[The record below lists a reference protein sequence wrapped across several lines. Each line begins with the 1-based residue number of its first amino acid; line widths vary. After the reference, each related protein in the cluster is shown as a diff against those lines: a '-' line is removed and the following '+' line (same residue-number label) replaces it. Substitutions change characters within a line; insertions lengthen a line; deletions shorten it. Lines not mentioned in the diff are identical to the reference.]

1 MAMGW
6 AGYRR
11 IELRKGCIVQKR
23 TASRIWSSLFLPI
36 LALAICLSGIL
47 SPVLPAS
54 ASEKYA
60 AIVVDLN
67 SGRTLF
73 ARNADSR
80 RYPASLTKMMT
91 LYVLFEE
98 LEAGNL
104 SLNTKLTVSA
114 NAARQAPS
122 KLGLKAGRTIK
133 VEDALLALVTKSAND
148 MAVVIA
154 EKIGGSV
161 SGFATRMNRAART
174 LGMKG
179 TTFRNPHG
187 LPNSEQVTTARD
199 MVRLAQALQNDFPS
213 YYKYFSTRTF
223 TYRGARYRNHNNL
236 LGRVEGVDGIKTG
249 YTRASGFNL
258 VTNVERGGRHI
269 VAVVMG
275 GKTSRS
281 RDAHMRELIAEYLPK
296 AKRGASGDAVVIAD
310 RGGEEEIDAAPAIA
324 QVALP
329 RARPVEEVEEEPAEV
344 LAYAPAARPRD
355 VVAAAMAEVAT
366 PQGDINEVAEQE
378 IDPIAVRIATATEV
392 AEFADAEATS
402 GSDPIARLTR
412 IARIRAGEEDIIA
425 SGSSD
430 ATRAASEAGWHIQI
444 GAVPTEDGAQAL
456 IERAQASLGQVLA
469 SLSPLTQEV
478 ERDGTTLYR
487 ARFAGFSDK
496 EEARET
502 CAKLKSKSFACLAV
516 PN

>member
-1 MAMGW
+1 MGW
-6 AGYRR
+6 AGCHR
-11 IELRKGCIVQKR
+11 IEWWKGCKVQKR
-23 TASRIWSSLFLPI
+23 IASRIFGSLVLPV
-36 LALAICLSGIL
+36 LALAIGLSGLAL
-47 SPVLPAS
+47 SASSAS
-54 ASEKYA
+54 ANEKYA
-60 AIVVDLN
+60 AIVVDMN

-154 EKIGGSV
+154 ERISGSV
-161 SGFATRMNRAART
+161 SAFATRMTSTARR

-187 LPNSEQVTTARD
+187 LPNSGQVTTARD
-199 MVRLAQALQNDFPS
+199 MVRLAQALQDDFPK
-213 YYKYFSTRTF
+213 YYKYFSTRSF

-236 LGRVEGVDGIKTG
+236 LGRVDGVDGIKTG

-275 GKTSRS
+275 GKTASS
-281 RDAHMRELIAEYLPK
+281 RDAHMRELIAKYLPK
-296 AKRGASGDAVVIAD
+296 ARRGAPSEPIVIAD
-310 RGGEEEIDAAPAIA
+310 RGGEEQSDVAAA
-324 QVALP
+324 VVEVSLP
-329 RARPVEEVEEEPAEV
+329 RARPIEETADV

-355 VVAAAMAEVAT
+355 VVAAAMAEVAM
-366 PQGDINEVAEQE
+366 PEGDTNSTAEPE
-378 IDPIAVRIATATEV
+378 LVDPIAVRIATATEV
-392 AEFADAEATS
+392 AELATAEAN
-402 GSDPIARLTR
+402 GDPIARLTR
-412 IARIRAGEEDIIA
+412 IARIRAGEEDIVA
-425 SGSSD
+425 SGSTD
-430 ATRAASEAGWHIQI
+430 GDGGTGDAGWHIQI
-444 GAVPTEDGAQAL
+444 GAVPTEDGAEEL
-456 IERAQASLGQVLA
+456 IERAQASLGPVLA
-469 SLSPLTQEV
+469 SLLPFTQEV
-478 ERDGTTLYR
+478 ERNGTTLYR

-496 EEARET
+496 EEARDT